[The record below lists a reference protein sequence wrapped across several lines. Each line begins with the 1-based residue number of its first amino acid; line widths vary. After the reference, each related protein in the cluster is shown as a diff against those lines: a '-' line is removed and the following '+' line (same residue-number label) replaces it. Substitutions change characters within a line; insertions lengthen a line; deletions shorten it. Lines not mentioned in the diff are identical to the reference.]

1 MTKICMVSKWH
12 PMQAK
17 DIKEADVAAE
27 AASGQMVTAELSDS
41 PDLKVISTVE
51 TYKDLFIRYF
61 KHRFLT
67 FSRLHYQ
74 L

>member
-1 MTKICMVSKWH
+1 MVSKWH

-27 AASGQMVTAELSDS
+27 AAASGQMVTAEHSDS

-51 TYKDLFIRYF
+51 TYEDLFIRYF